1 MSNQKCFL
9 CLERNAVSD
18 GLCRRC
24 KRLVDEAGDGDWLL
38 YLSAN
43 SAYWARSEIRQRLI
57 KEKLRGGNK

>member
-1 MSNQKCFL
+1 MSKQRCIL
-9 CLERNAVSD
+9 CLERKAVAE

-43 SAYWARSEIRQRLI
+43 GSYWTRSEIRQRLI
-57 KEKLRGGNK
+57 KEKLREVNK